1 MSYRARSARAA
12 ALALSGGVALTM
24 AAAVLLS
31 GPAFAEGGKGP
42 FNEEPGRPLGTGP
55 ALLLYVGVPLAILLV
70 TASLV
75 WLPGVAR
82 GSRYRPQRGWTAPPL
97 WFGGPAQL
105 PEVPPGATNDGLV
118 RGGAH
123 GEW

>member
-1 MSYRARSARAA
+1 MSPRTRSARAA
-12 ALALSGGVALTM
+12 GLVLTGSLILTV
-24 AAAVLLS
+24 AAAALLI
-31 GPAFAEGGKGP
+31 GPAFADGGTGP
-42 FNEEPGRPLGTGP
+42 FNEEPGKPLGIGP
-55 ALLLYVGVPLAILLV
+55 ALLLYLGVPLAIVLV

-82 GSRYRPQRGWTAPPL
+82 SARYRPQRGWTAPPL
-97 WFGGPAQL
+97 WFGGPAHL
-105 PEVPPGATNDGLV
+105 AEVAPGETSDGLV